1 MTDTTAAAP
10 TGADNEQ
17 HTVTDWKDL
26 GQEMWNYL
34 TSRGATIDYRLID
47 MVVEVPRDI
56 GPDAPRAV
64 WRFDGTVRITTN
76 DNQGTGSAPVS

>member
-1 MTDTTAAAP
+1 MTDTTAAAS

-17 HTVTDWKDL
+17 RTVTDWKDL

-76 DNQGTGSAPVS
+76 DKQGTGSASVS